1 MSVVSG
7 LIDTNRFF
15 KFKKLVIPT
24 NGTNNMA
31 GEVDPIV
38 DPHNAPPPLRKCRN
52 YYATNINNHL
62 RVQGNP
68 AQNLK
73 NDNVIGYYNGA
84 GGNINTQALPVTI
97 NNGDPLNNNIKIAN
111 YIEKMNNTPPLRMY
125 NGVEFRLPA
134 GFITR

>member
-7 LIDTNRFF
+7 LIDTNKFF
-15 KFKKLVIPT
+15 KFKKIVVPT
-24 NGTNNMA
+24 NATNNMA
-31 GEVDPIV
+31 GEVDPII
-38 DPHNAPPPLRKCRN
+38 DPRNAPVPLRKAPN
-52 YYATNINNHL
+52 YVTSYFDNAL

-73 NDNVIGYYNGA
+73 DNNRPGFYNGV
-84 GGNINTQALPVTI
+84 GGNINRQALEATV
-97 NNGDPLNNNIKIAN
+97 NNGDPLNNNVKISD

-134 GFITR
+134 GFISR